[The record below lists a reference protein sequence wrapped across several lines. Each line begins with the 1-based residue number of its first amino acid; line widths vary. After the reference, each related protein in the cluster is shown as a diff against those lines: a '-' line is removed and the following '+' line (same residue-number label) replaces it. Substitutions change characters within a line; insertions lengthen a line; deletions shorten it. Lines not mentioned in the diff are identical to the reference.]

1 LFSYDTP
8 LIPLSTIARLSFLS
22 FYHANSDLTD
32 QPLSSSIFDQLA
44 KPLADAVREKGFQ
57 QPTEAQAKAIPPILE
72 GKNVLL
78 ISPTASGKTEAA
90 ILPVLTRLLM
100 EPERG
105 PGIKVLYITPL
116 RALNRDL
123 LERLDW
129 WGKKVDLRVAVR
141 HGDTE
146 TRERSDQA
154 RSPPDILITTP
165 ETLQAI
171 LPGRIMR
178 RHLRDVRFVIIDEVH
193 ELAEDKRG
201 SQLAVGIERLRW
213 VAQRDFQL
221 VGLSATIGS
230 PEKVGQFL
238 VGSNRQVEVV
248 QVPVARKMR
257 LQILFPE
264 PTGGDYQLAGKLYTH
279 PEVAARLRL
288 MREMINK
295 HKSVLLFTNTRS
307 IAEILA
313 SRFKVWDVDFPVS
326 IHHGSLAKPA
336 RITAERGL
344 KAGELKGLVATS
356 SLELGIDIGLID
368 YVIQYMSPHQVT
380 RLIQRVGRS
389 GHSVGRMAD
398 GVIITLDSDDTL
410 EALVIARRA
419 MNETLEEVTVPEKPL
434 DALSHQVA
442 GLLIQ
447 NRKWYFNELLEL
459 ANKAYPYR
467 NLTEKDVASIVN
479 YMHSRFPRLA
489 WVSEQDKLAMRPQR
503 VKELYEYYF
512 NKLSMI
518 PDEKQYLVVDQETD
532 SAVGVLDEAFVAEYG
547 QPGTKFIVRG
557 TAWKMQSI
565 RGDKIFVKAISDPTG
580 AIPSWI
586 GEEIPVPYDVAAEV
600 GEVRRVTED
609 LYKNGQGLDSICGH
623 FAEKYPADKETLA
636 RALSETFGQCE
647 EGIPVPS
654 DKLLT
659 IEEWDDFIIV
669 NSHLGTLVNRT
680 LARLV
685 GHILS
690 DEAGVSVGIQQ
701 DPYRIVFQV
710 AGGVDAKDVLKAL
723 KRLSGLEVEE
733 VAVAAS
739 KRTGLFKRRL
749 VHVARR
755 FGAISRWVD
764 MSNMTIRQLAKSFE
778 NTVIMD
784 EAVRETLERDLDIPH
799 TRQVLGSI
807 ATGAIDAR
815 IVKAAGEVTPIARV
829 GLERISRRTDL
840 IPTEKLSQILVES
853 TKARILNEVRTIVCT
868 SCWNYVEMRRM
879 KEVPVAIKCPECGA
893 KKLGVL
899 GLSDDEIKKILSKK
913 GVRLSDREKDILAR
927 AEETAKLVGRHGRLA
942 VYTLSGRRVT
952 VEAAEEILRKHRRPT
967 GGFFEALMSAEREAL
982 KERFW

>member
-1 LFSYDTP
+1 M
-8 LIPLSTIARLSFLS
+8 
-22 FYHANSDLTD
+22 
-32 QPLSSSIFDQLA
+32 SSSVFDQLT
-44 KPLADAVREKGFQ
+44 KPLADAVNEKGFQ
-57 QPTEAQAKAIPPILE
+57 QPTEAQARAIPPILE
-72 GKNVLL
+72 GKNLLL

-90 ILPVLTRLLM
+90 ILPILTRLLM

-105 PGIKVLYITPL
+105 PGIKILYITPL

-123 LERLDW
+123 LDRLEW
-129 WGKKVDLRVAVR
+129 WAKKVDLKVAVR

-146 TRERSDQA
+146 TKERSGQA

-178 RHLRDVRFVIIDEVH
+178 RHLRDIRFVVVDEVH

-201 SQLAVGIERLRW
+201 SQLAIGLERLRW
-213 VAQRDFQL
+213 TAQREFQL

-230 PEKVGQFL
+230 PEKVAQFL
-238 VGSNRQVEVV
+238 VGSKRAVEVV
-248 QVPVARKMR
+248 RVPVARRMR

-264 PTGGDYQLAGKLYTH
+264 PKGSDYQLAGRLYTH
-279 PEVAARLRL
+279 PEVAARLRV
-288 MREMINK
+288 MREMIK
-295 HKSVLLFTNTRS
+295 AHKSVLLFTNTRS

-344 KAGELKGLVATS
+344 KGGELRGLVATS
-356 SLELGIDIGLID
+356 SLELGIDIGRID

-389 GHSVGRMAD
+389 GHSVGQMAD

-410 EALVIARRA
+410 EALVIARRTLD
-419 MNETLEEVTVPEKPL
+419 ETLEEVTIPEKPL
-434 DALSHQVA
+434 DALSHQTA

-447 NRKWYFNELLEL
+447 NRKWYYNELLEL
-459 ANKAYPYR
+459 ASKAYPYR
-467 NLTEKDVASIVN
+467 NLTEDEVASIAG

-489 WVSEQDKLAMRPQR
+489 WVSEQDKVVMRPQR
-503 VKELYEYYF
+503 VKDLYQYYF

-518 PDEKQYLVVDQETD
+518 PDEKQYLVVEQETD
-532 SAVGVLDEAFVAEYG
+532 TAVGVLDEAFVAEYG

-557 TAWKMQSI
+557 TPWKMQSI
-565 RGDKIFVKAISDPTG
+565 RGDKILVVPISDPTG

-586 GEEIPVPYDVAAEV
+586 GEEIPVPYEVASEV
-600 GEVRRVTED
+600 GEVRRVTEE
-609 LYKNGQGLDSICGH
+609 LYKQGRTPEHIAEH
-623 FAEKYPADKETLA
+623 FTEKYPADTETIL
-636 RALSETFGQCE
+636 RALSETIGQCE
-647 EGIPVPS
+647 ENIPVPS
-654 DKLLT
+654 DRLLT

-690 DEAGVSVGIQQ
+690 DQAGVSIGIQQ
-701 DPYRIVFQV
+701 DPYRFVFQA
-710 AGGVDAKDVLKAL
+710 AGGVDAEDVVSAL
-723 KRLSGLEVEE
+723 KQLTSLDVKQ
-733 VAVAAS
+733 VAIEAS

-755 FGAISRWVD
+755 FGAISKWAD
-764 MSNMTIRQLAKSFE
+764 MSSMTLRQLAKSFE
-778 NTVIMD
+778 KTVIMD
-784 EAVRETLERDLDIPH
+784 EAIRETFERDLDIPH
-799 TRQVLGSI
+799 TKQVLERLASGTI
-807 ATGAIDAR
+807 ETR
-815 IVKAAGEVTPIARV
+815 IIKASGEVTPIARI

-840 IPTEKLSQILVES
+840 IPTEKMSQILAES
-853 TKARILNEVRTIVCT
+853 AKARILNEVKTILCT
-868 SCWNYVEMRRM
+868 TCWNYVEMKRL
-879 KEVPVAIKCPECGA
+879 KEIPALVKCPECGS
-893 KKLGVL
+893 KKIGVL
-899 GLSDDEIKKILSKK
+899 GLSDDDAKKILSKK
-913 GVRLSDREKDILAR
+913 GVHLSTREKEVLAR
-927 AEETAKLVGRHGRLA
+927 AEETAKLVSRHGRLA
-942 VYTLSGRRVT
+942 VYTLSGKRVNA
-952 VEAAEEILRKHRRPT
+952 EAADEILRKHRKPT
-967 GGFFEALMSAEREAL
+967 AEFFQALMAAEREAL